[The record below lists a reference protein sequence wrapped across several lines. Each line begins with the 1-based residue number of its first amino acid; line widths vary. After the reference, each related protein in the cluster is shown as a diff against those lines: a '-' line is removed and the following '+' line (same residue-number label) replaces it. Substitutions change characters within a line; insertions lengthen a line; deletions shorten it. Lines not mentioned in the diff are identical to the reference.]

1 MEVEEKQ
8 EEEQEEEEEEEKKE
22 GKTTNAKFIEETHP
36 QRPTIT
42 NPFHSYMNEYL
53 FYQCYVFIYPCHPN
67 KCAKL
72 L

>member
-1 MEVEEKQ
+1 MEEEEKQ

-42 NPFHSYMNEYL
+42 NPFRSYMNEY
-53 FYQCYVFIYPCHPN
+53 
-67 KCAKL
+67 
-72 L
+72 